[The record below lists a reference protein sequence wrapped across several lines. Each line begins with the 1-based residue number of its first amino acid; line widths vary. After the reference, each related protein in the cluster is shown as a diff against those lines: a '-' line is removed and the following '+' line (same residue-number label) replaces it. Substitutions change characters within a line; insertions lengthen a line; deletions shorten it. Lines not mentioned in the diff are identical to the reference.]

1 LHAAQPRAHGDGF
14 MTATVV
20 FCVTGWVLGWV
31 VFGRPRVLAADIEPV
46 AHAPAA
52 ATPAGLQRAIIIP
65 ARNEAGSLGGLLMD
79 LTADRAATRTP
90 LIIVVDDHSTDQ
102 TASIANAVD
111 GVVVVGAPDLPIGWT
126 GKSWACWNGVA
137 AAQRLLGLTTDEGG
151 DLQLVFIDAD
161 VRMAPGALDVV
172 TGQQRNIGGLLSVQ
186 PHHVAVRPY
195 EQLSALFNVIAIMGV
210 GAGHSSP
217 PTGAF
222 GPVLATTFA
231 DYQRVGGH
239 QSVRTDVAEDVALA
253 QRYQDAGLTVN
264 IRLGADLI
272 NFRMYP
278 KGVRGLLE
286 GWTKN
291 FCAGALSTRYPTLA
305 ATVLW
310 VTALGSA
317 TLGLVDGIAGQSL
330 LLHAGIYM
338 AFVAQLTVLL
348 HRVGRFRWW
357 TSVLYPVGLVTFF
370 GVFVRSTWRTL
381 VRRSTRWSGRTIDLT
396 QRAAAFESELT

>member
-1 LHAAQPRAHGDGF
+1 
-14 MTATVV
+14 
-20 FCVTGWVLGWV
+20 
-31 VFGRPRVLAADIEPV
+31 
-46 AHAPAA
+46 
-52 ATPAGLQRAIIIP
+52 
-65 ARNEAGSLGGLLMD
+65 MD

-217 PTGAF
+217 R
-222 GPVLATTFA
+222 PVL
-231 DYQRVGGH
+231 
-239 QSVRTDVAEDVALA
+239 LA
-253 QRYQDAGLTVN
+253 RCWPP
-264 IRLGADLI
+264 R
-272 NFRMYP
+272 
-278 KGVRGLLE
+278 
-286 GWTKN
+286 
-291 FCAGALSTRYPTLA
+291 SPTISEWA
-305 ATVLW
+305 ATN
-310 VTALGSA
+310 
-317 TLGLVDGIAGQSL
+317 
-330 LLHAGIYM
+330 
-338 AFVAQLTVLL
+338 
-348 HRVGRFRWW
+348 
-357 TSVLYPVGLVTFF
+357 P
-370 GVFVRSTWRTL
+370 
-381 VRRSTRWSGRTIDLT
+381 SGRTWPRMWRWPSDIRMRD
-396 QRAAAFESELT
+396 SP

>member
-1 LHAAQPRAHGDGF
+1 
-14 MTATVV
+14 MTATIL

-31 VFGRPRVLAADIEPV
+31 VFGRPRVLAASIKP
-46 AHAPAA
+46 AHDAPAA
-52 ATPAGLQRAIIIP
+52 ASPAGLQRAIIIP

-79 LTADRAATRTP
+79 LTADPGATCTS
-90 LIIVVDDHSTDQ
+90 LIIVVDDHSSDE
-102 TASIANAVD
+102 TASIADAVD
-111 GVVVVGAPDLPIGWT
+111 GVVVVGAPDLPKGWT

-137 AAQRLLGLTTDEGG
+137 AAQRLLGLAPDEGG

-161 VRMAPGALDVV
+161 VRMASGALDVV
-172 TGQQRNIGGLLSVQ
+172 TSQQRTIGGLVSVQ
-186 PHHVAVRPY
+186 PHHLAVRPY

-222 GPVLATTFA
+222 GPVLTTTFA

-239 QSVRTDVAEDVALA
+239 RSVRADVAEDVALA
-253 QRYQDAGLTVN
+253 QRYQDSGLAVN
-264 IRLGADLI
+264 IRLGGDLI

-278 KGVRGLLE
+278 KGIRGLLE

-291 FCAGALSTRYPTLA
+291 FCAGALSTRFPTLA

-317 TLGLVDGIAGQSL
+317 TLGLFDAIAGQTP
-330 LLHAGIYM
+330 LLHVGLYV
-338 AFVAQLTVLL
+338 AFVAQLAVLL
-348 HRVGRFRWW
+348 HRVGRFNWW

-396 QRAAAFESELT
+396 QKAAVFESELT